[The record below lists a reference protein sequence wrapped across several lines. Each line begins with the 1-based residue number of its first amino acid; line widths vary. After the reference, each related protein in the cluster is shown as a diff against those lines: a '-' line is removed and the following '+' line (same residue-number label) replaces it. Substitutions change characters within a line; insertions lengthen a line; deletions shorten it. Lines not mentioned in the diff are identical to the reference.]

1 MIASLSLPDP
11 TAVLMLAQ
19 LNVDEHGR
27 VYAGHRS
34 TLRRRQ
40 RRFQR
45 QARLRRLLA

>member
-27 VYAGHRS
+27 AYAGRRS
-34 TLRRRQ
+34 ALRRRQ